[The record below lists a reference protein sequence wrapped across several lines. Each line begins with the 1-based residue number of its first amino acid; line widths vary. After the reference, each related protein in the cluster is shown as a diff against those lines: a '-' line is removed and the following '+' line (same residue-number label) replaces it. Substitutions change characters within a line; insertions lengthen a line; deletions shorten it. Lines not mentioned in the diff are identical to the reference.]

1 MKKMEIA
8 YKVGDGLYINLTN
21 KCSSACTFCLR
32 QGDDKVGESDS
43 LWLEREPTVEE
54 ATAAIE
60 EKLKSYDYKE
70 IVFCGFGEPTCV
82 LDTMLSVAKWV
93 KQNTAI
99 RTRLNTNGQAD
110 LINSKDVAP
119 LLVGLI
125 DTVSIS
131 LNVPDAERYQALV
144 RSRFGVQSYDAM
156 ITFAKRCVE
165 EGLDVVMTTVETTIS
180 KEDEEKSRQL
190 CQSIGARY
198 RIREWVDDGK

>member
-21 KCSSACTFCLR
+21 KCSCACTFCLR

-43 LWLEREPTVEE
+43 LWLEREPTADE
-54 ATAAIE
+54 AIAVIND
-60 EKLKSYDYKE
+60 KLKAYPYKE
-70 IVFCGFGEPTCV
+70 VVFCGFGEPTCA
-82 LDTMLSVAKWV
+82 LDVMLDVARWIKT
-93 KQNTAI
+93 NTDI
-99 RTRLNTNGQAD
+99 PTRLNTNGHAD

-131 LNVPDAERYQALV
+131 LNVPDTERYQELV
-144 RSRFGVQSYDAM
+144 RSRFGVQSFDAM
-156 ITFAKRCVE
+156 IAFAKRCVG
-165 EGLDVVMTTVETTIS
+165 EGLNVVMTTVETTIS
-180 KEDEEKSRQL
+180 KEDEEKCRQL

>member
-1 MKKMEIA
+1 MKKMEIV

-60 EKLKSYDYKE
+60 EKLKAYSYKE

-82 LDTMLSVAKWV
+82 LDTMLGVAKWV

-119 LLVGLI
+119 CRAHRHSVH
-125 DTVSIS
+125 
-131 LNVPDAERYQALV
+131 
-144 RSRFGVQSYDAM
+144 
-156 ITFAKRCVE
+156 FAQR
-165 EGLDVVMTTVETTIS
+165 
-180 KEDEEKSRQL
+180 
-190 CQSIGARY
+190 A
-198 RIREWVDDGK
+198 